1 MTTVQT
7 PPHVA
12 SGPGVRQPRKLYR
25 EPDRRVLA
33 GVCRGLSTHLGLDP
47 AIIRIAFVVLA
58 VSSLIGVLIYA
69 ALWYFVPLAPEA
81 AGVAADA
88 GTGGRRKRDV
98 GQLAGLVALALG
110 LVFFVQLIG
119 LGVPGT
125 IFWPIVLVGAGAAF
139 LWQQA
144 DDAQRVKW
152 RRAAQVNSRSAVF
165 RVAAGIVLILG
176 GLLGFLFFQDQLRHV
191 GEGVLFAVVAAAGI
205 LVIAAPFVTKLARD
219 LSTERRERIRQEER
233 AELAAHVHD
242 SVLQTLALIQRNAY
256 DGREVQ
262 RLARAQER
270 DLRAWLYKP
279 KKDESTMFEAA
290 IEAQA
295 ADVEDQHG
303 VTIDVVVVGDCPLD
317 EGLGAQLQAA
327 REAMVN
333 AAKHSGAAVIS
344 VYVEVEPEQ
353 VTVFVRDRG
362 KGFDLDTV
370 SADRMGVR
378 GSIVGRMERNGGKA
392 VIRSTPGD
400 GTEVRLEMTREGGMH
415 E

>member
-7 PPHVA
+7 PPQA
-12 SGPGVRQPRKLYR
+12 ARTGVGQPRKLYR
-25 EPDRRVLA
+25 EADRRVLA
-33 GVCRGLSTHLGLDP
+33 GVCRGLATHLGIDP
-47 AIIRIAFVVLA
+47 TIIRIAFVVLA
-58 VSSLIGVLIYA
+58 VSSLVGVFIYA
-69 ALWYFVPLAPEA
+69 ALWYFVPLAPEEA
-81 AGVAADA
+81 AAEGE
-88 GTGGRRKRDV
+88 GTRKRGKRDI
-98 GQLAGLVALALG
+98 GQLVALAALALG
-110 LVFFVQLIG
+110 LVFFVQMIG

-125 IFWPIVLVGAGAAF
+125 VFWPIVLVGAGAAF

-152 RRAAQVNSRSAVF
+152 RKAAAVNSRSAVF
-165 RVAAGIVLILG
+165 RVLAGIVLIVG
-176 GLLGFLFFQDQLRHV
+176 GLLGFLFFRGQLRHV
-191 GEGVLFAVVAAAGI
+191 GEGLLFAVVAAAGI
-205 LVIAAPFVTKLARD
+205 MVIAAPFVTKLARD
-219 LSTERRERIRQEER
+219 LSAERRERIRQEER

-279 KKDESTMFEAA
+279 KKDEATTFEAA

-317 EGLGAQLQAA
+317 ERLGAQLQAA

-333 AAKHSGAAVIS
+333 AARHSGAAVIS

-392 VIRSTPGD
+392 VIRSAPGD
-400 GTEVRLEMTREGGMH
+400 GTEVRLEMAREGSDT
-415 E
+415 

>member
-1 MTTVQT
+1 VTTVQ
-7 PPHVA
+7 PPVRTA
-12 SGPGVRQPRKLYR
+12 PQQARQPRKLYR

-33 GVCRGLSTHLGLDP
+33 GVCRGLATHLGVDA

-58 VSSLIGVLIYA
+58 VSSLVGVVIYA

-81 AGVAADA
+81 AVGQEA
-88 GTGGRRKRDV
+88 GKMNRRKRDV
-98 GQLAGLVALALG
+98 GQIAGLVALALG
-110 LVFFVQLIG
+110 LVFFVQMIG

-125 IFWPIVLVGAGAAF
+125 IFWPIVLVGCGAAF

-152 RRAAQVNSRSAVF
+152 RKAAQVNSRSAVF
-165 RVAAGIVLILG
+165 RVAAGIVLIVG
-176 GLLGFLFFQDQLRHV
+176 GLLGFLFFRGQLRHV
-191 GEGVLFAVVAAAGI
+191 GEGLLFAVVAAAGI
-205 LVIAAPFVTKLARD
+205 MVIAAPFVTKLARD

-279 KKDESTMFEAA
+279 KKDESTTFEAA

-317 EGLGAQLQAA
+317 ERLGAQLQAA

-362 KGFDLDTV
+362 KGFDVETV

-392 VIRSTPGD
+392 AIRSAPGD
-400 GTEVRLEMTREGGMH
+400 GTEVRLEMTREGDKT
-415 E
+415 